1 MAAKKKDELK
11 DRIVK
16 LIETI
21 RDNMKRCNLG
31 QVIGP
36 LYESGYRQGVD
47 DVIKMLNET
56 LDDYAGK
63 SKSE

>member
-21 RDNMKRCNLG
+21 RDNMTRCNIG

-36 LYESGYRQGVD
+36 LYESGYRHGVD